1 MSSAFLATPS
11 SRFLFRVSVPQ
22 PESIAQPP
30 PLLPPEALR
39 TMPCTPPLPPAPLP
53 RLGDTC
59 GKTDENRLSVCNKTF
74 ARKFCPPTQRLAICD
89 LRARKYSESW
99 LENGAPRSRP
109 EVLCGYRGRDRGDG
123 AGLRDS
129 RQGRF
134 CGGNTVPAQGG
145 CTVQFDC
152 RLRGQLSNTP
162 KSSESGGELC
172 VEMAKRQGTD
182 P

>member
-1 MSSAFLATPS
+1 
-11 SRFLFRVSVPQ
+11 
-22 PESIAQPP
+22 
-30 PLLPPEALR
+30 
-39 TMPCTPPLPPAPLP
+39 MPCTPPLPPAPLP

-59 GKTDENRLSVCNKTF
+59 GKTDENRLSVCKKTF
-74 ARKFCPPTQRLAICD
+74 ARKFCSPPQRLAICD
-89 LRARKYSESW
+89 LRARKHSKTW

-109 EVLCGYRGRDRGDG
+109 EVLCGYRGRDRRDG

-152 RLRGQLSNTP
+152 RLRGQLPNTP
-162 KSSESGGELC
+162 KSSESEKTICELQWRKDKGETPRSNRPLSCCHSYLC
-172 VEMAKRQGTD
+172 DVVNDGQVHRQGNRLLDTQTLA
-182 P
+182 